1 MAVCLPRGYSSSVA
15 NAPSLMLKACKRAHS
30 HGADISIIPI
40 MQPAQQTTECCAVC
54 CLLCVARA
62 TVYETLQ
69 DAPLLRQIPWAYL
82 MVDEA
87 HRLKNAGSALYSE
100 LSGWA
105 FRNKL
110 LVTGTPLQNSMRELW
125 ALLNFL
131 EPGRFGAADEF
142 EAAYRV
148 EGAAVSWDWGT
159 SRA

>member
-1 MAVCLPRGYSSSVA
+1 
-15 NAPSLMLKACKRAHS
+15 
-30 HGADISIIPI
+30 
-40 MQPAQQTTECCAVC
+40 
-54 CLLCVARA
+54 
-62 TVYETLQ
+62 VYCLQ
-69 DAPLLRQIPWAYL
+69 DAALLRQIPWAYL
-82 MVDEA
+82 IVDEA
-87 HRLKNAGSALYSE
+87 HRLKNAESALYSE

-148 EGAAVSWDWGT
+148 EGAAVSWGYDL
-159 SRA
+159 